1 MENNPTTHK
10 SESAEKNQNSDR
22 ISSLHDT
29 IIYHIFSF
37 LPTLYVVRTSILSKR
52 WYNLWNFLPY
62 VYFDDGCFNDAN
74 GLEQPEEIRRIKF
87 RDSVNEFMSRRIS
100 STMSIIKFQLSTR
113 CRFHGSHMNEWIS
126 AAIRAGVE
134 ELDVCIGDI
143 ENHLEYRWPSCLFD
157 CRSLVTLKLSIDD
170 MFFHFPE
177 SFCFPNLK
185 VMHLNSIILAKNFHH
200 QLMNCPKLEV
210 LCLNRF
216 FVYVD
221 PLPSSNT
228 FQDLTDGHHS
238 KVLSNLD
245 DAFIA
250 VVMFDREPIGEVGRW
265 LSTLLRK
272 LSNVKTLQLS
282 YRTIKVL
289 QYSEAALLNHLP
301 TFCNLKHLDLELG
314 GEDGNV
320 VDILACVLRRSLV
333 LQSLHLRYVSASG
346 LRTLHGTL
354 KPEEFLSVYLLA
366 KLKKIRVDNFWGTE
380 KQIELV
386 RLLFR
391 NEVLEEIIVH
401 LQSSTKETIVLREE
415 LLQFPRLSK
424 LVLVYEN
431 SEKEVIE
438 EIFS

>member
-62 VYFDDGCFNDAN
+62 VYFDDECFTDAN

-87 RDSVNEFMSRRIS
+87 RDSVNEFISRRVS

-113 CRFHGSHMNEWIS
+113 CRFHGSHINEWIS

-177 SFCFPNLK
+177 SFCFPNLT

-228 FQDLTDGHHS
+228 FQDLSDGHHS

-250 VVMFDREPIGEVGRW
+250 VVMFDREPIGE
-265 LSTLLRK
+265 
-272 LSNVKTLQLS
+272 
-282 YRTIKVL
+282 VL

-320 VDILACVLRRSLV
+320 VDILAC
-333 LQSLHLRYVSASG
+333 
-346 LRTLHGTL
+346 
-354 KPEEFLSVYLLA
+354 FLSVYLLA